1 MNAGPLVFLATF
13 LAMSV
18 SWLGFVLAP
27 QLQLGNQQQV
37 ATADGQQYPPMRPG
51 MARQG
56 EQVYRANGC
65 FYCHTEQ
72 VRPRGFGSDVERG
85 WGGRPGVVQSV
96 DEDYLYDQPAMLGS
110 QRIGPDLAN
119 IGIRQTN
126 AAALLL
132 HLYNPQLTM
141 PKSVMPSFAYLF
153 ERRTLKPGQARSVDA
168 LPLGDKIPADE
179 EVVPTV
185 EARQLAAYLLSLHSD
200 PVIFETPPPL
210 TNAPAASAT
219 NAAAKM
225 GTAATNMAA
234 TNSGS
239 K

>member
-1 MNAGPLVFLATF
+1 MNAGPIVFLATF

-27 QLQLGNQQQV
+27 QLQLGNQPQV
-37 ATADGQQYPPMRPG
+37 ADMDGRQYPSMRPG

-96 DEDYLYDQPAMLGS
+96 DEDYLFDQPAMLGS

-141 PKSVMPSFAYLF
+141 PKSVMPSFKYLF
-153 ERRTLKPGQARSVDA
+153 EPLKPGKTPPADA
-168 LPLGDKIPADE
+168 LHIRSETGTDE
-179 EVVPTV
+179 VMVPTD

-219 NAAAKM
+219 NAPAKM